1 MPKTNWEQTAGRVI
15 HIDSIYPRGRLQ
27 FIVAFTYEVEGKV
40 YEGTLYTFDSIHEG
54 DSLVV
59 KYDPLDPKRNDFE
72 TRQKLINRVAV
83 AVAVPLAGAAL
94 LLVWFSLRR

>member
-15 HIDSIYPRGRLQ
+15 HIDSIYPRGRRQL
-27 FIVAFTYEVEGKV
+27 IVAFTYEVEGKI
-40 YEGTLYTFDSIHEG
+40 YEGTLYTFDSMHEG

-59 KYDPLDPKRNDFE
+59 KYDPLDPKRNDFQ
-72 TRQKLINRVAV
+72 TRQKLINRV

-94 LLVWFSLRR
+94 LLLWFSLRR